1 MKSFEIDATAKAFGD
16 IPQEELS
23 AAVASGIMAL
33 VKELGDYNQL
43 RDRERVKREQNDL
56 PLQVLRYAYAE
67 SFAPGVT
74 VGGHCGDKV
83 DMWYEAHS
91 EHLSDICVLAAAE
104 GLHDDAPFDAITLM
118 KQAVNCLTAIEEDW

>member
-23 AAVASGIMAL
+23 TAVILGVMAL
-33 VKELGDYNQL
+33 VKDLSDYNML
-43 RDRERVKREQNDL
+43 RERERVEREQNDL
-56 PLQVLRYAYAE
+56 PLQVLRYAYAD

-74 VGGHCGDKV
+74 AGGHCGDKV

-91 EHLSDICVLAAAE
+91 EHLSDICALAATE
-104 GLHDDAPFDAITLM
+104 GLHHDAPFDALTLM
-118 KQAVNCLTAIEEDW
+118 KQAVNCLTPIEEDW

>member
-1 MKSFEIDATAKAFGD
+1 MKPIDATAKAFGD
-16 IPQEELS
+16 IPPEELS
-23 AAVASGIMAL
+23 NAVVSAGIMAMM
-33 VKELGDYNQL
+33 KELVDYNQL

-56 PLQVLRYAYAE
+56 PLQVLRYAYAD

-91 EHLSDICVLAAAE
+91 EDLSQICKLAATE

-118 KQAVNCLTAIEEDW
+118 KQAVNCLTAIEKDW